1 MAATGFGVYN
11 MPASRLRRLAVK
23 QSNRQDPC
31 PERYFSPEGSES
43 VNSTPGDQHAQ
54 LANSDTRSK
63 QKYQRIHVGI
73 HNDFHPNSIRVST
86 HIHIRPDHT
95 SMTKTTLLSTG
106 LRRRRSRRC
115 RRLCCSKTSNRMSL
129 DTNTN
134 CSYQYQNQ
142 HRYRYR

>member
-1 MAATGFGVYN
+1 MHNLQTLILEVN
-11 MPASRLRRLAVK
+11 KSI
-23 QSNRQDPC
+23 
-31 PERYFSPEGSES
+31 SES
-43 VNSTPGDQHAQ
+43 MSE
-54 LANSDTRSK
+54 S
-63 QKYQRIHVGI
+63 I
-73 HNDFHPNSIRVST
+73 NDFHPNSIRVST